1 MTQGFGWVDS
11 VGVTAADFA
20 NFDIAGLVEVIDY
33 RSGVTFCDAYEVGQ
47 LGYFYFWLP
56 CDLHDDVAVVTQEG
70 PAHDPIIA
78 AFLLRYYFSCIV
90 VTMNSIDIALS
101 SLTSVP
107 VLAFAL
113 GILAS
118 RLKSDLSIS
127 KGAFDAISFVL
138 LLAIGLKG
146 GFALQK
152 SGLSGVAVPVL
163 VTLLLGAVIPMIA
176 FVALRVVKKLS
187 IADRGS
193 IAAHYGS
200 TSLVTFTAAIV
211 FLDAAQ
217 IKYEGFVTT
226 LLVVMEIPG
235 ILVGILLARG
245 GVAALRD
252 KELLREVF
260 FGKTVLL
267 LLGGV
272 LLGFVSGPK
281 GYESVKTLFVDAQ
294 PGLLTLFL
302 LTLGIQ
308 AGTNLKQFRS
318 LGIGLVA
325 FAFAMPLVG
334 GTLGA
339 LAGAAIGL
347 SAGGATAL
355 AVLCASASYIAAPA
369 AVSIALPKA
378 NNSFAITASLGL
390 TFPFNLIVG
399 LPLYY
404 YLASMFTGLF

>member
-1 MTQGFGWVDS
+1 M
-11 VGVTAADFA
+11 
-20 NFDIAGLVEVIDY
+20 
-33 RSGVTFCDAYEVGQ
+33 R
-47 LGYFYFWLP
+47 YF
-56 CDLHDDVAVVTQEG
+56 
-70 PAHDPIIA
+70 I
-78 AFLLRYYFSCIV
+78 SCIV
-90 VTMNSIDIALS
+90 VPMNSVDIAIS

-113 GILAS
+113 GIIAS
-118 RLKSDLSIS
+118 RIKSDLSIS
-127 KGAFDAISFVL
+127 KGAFDSISFVL

-152 SGLSGVAVPVL
+152 SGLSGVGLPVL
-163 VTLLLGAVIPMIA
+163 VTLILGCIIPLIA
-176 FVALRVVKKLS
+176 FAALRFVKKLS
-187 IADRGS
+187 LADRGS

-211 FLDAAQ
+211 FLDSAKIQ
-217 IKYEGFVTT
+217 YEGFVTT
-226 LLVVMEIPG
+226 LLVAMEIPG

-245 GVAALRD
+245 GVTALKDR
-252 KELLREVF
+252 ELLREVF

-272 LLGFVSGPK
+272 VLGYISGPK
-281 GYESVKTLFVDAQ
+281 GFDSVKTLFVDAQ

-302 LTLGIQ
+302 LTLGIK
-308 AGTNLKQFRS
+308 AGENLKEFRS
-318 LGIGLVA
+318 LGAPLVA
-325 FAFAMPLVG
+325 FAFAMPLIG

-339 LAGAAIGL
+339 GAGALLGL

-378 NNSFAITASLGL
+378 NNSVSITASLGL
-390 TFPFNLIVG
+390 TFPFNLIIG
-399 LPLYY
+399 LPLYFY
-404 YLASMFTGLF
+404 FASTFTSLI